1 MPLAA
6 AMPGAPIAPPASEL
20 VAGQPVWQFIP
31 LDPEDIKYDPTQN
44 AKGVWMPTFVI
55 AVGQK
60 STGEPTGQ
68 CSVRTSGVNVTAV
81 VPRDVKKG
89 KKRKAS
95 PEGAEAEKSGDEG
108 LAEDSA
114 ALDQPAAM
122 PEPKKAKTAAK
133 PAPKPAAPARTAVAR
148 ILVLT
153 NAKDCAS
160 ERAALLSPM
169 DALNEAQLFI
179 AGADM
184 ALPGDTGPF
193 SEIALSFAPGAAKK
207 AQLIDLRAM
216 AYTVAKCLGV
226 TPDNL
231 MCVIAFDET
240 ADIFHD
246 PLFAD
251 LPNVQLICPLLV
263 KALGSAACTHKLGG
277 FARSP
282 VYQSYLAAA
291 SPASGPAATP
301 AATPA
306 SSSASSSASSPAK
319 TPVAPPAV
327 QPVAIKALSAT
338 LTSPSTSPST
348 YSARSAPALPL
359 SPPAASEEIDLTQDD

>member
-31 LDPEDIKYDPTQN
+31 LKLSDVTFDETQN
-44 AKGVWMPTFVI
+44 TTGVWMPAFVI

-95 PEGAEAEKSGDEG
+95 PEGAEAEKSGDED

-114 ALDQPAAM
+114 PLDQPAAM
-122 PEPKKAKTAAK
+122 PEPKKAKTA
-133 PAPKPAAPARTAVAR
+133 PARTAVVR

-153 NAKDCAS
+153 NAKDCAG

-216 AYTVAKCLGV
+216 AETVAKCLGV

-263 KALGSAACTHKLGG
+263 KALGSAACTPKLGG

-301 AATPA
+301 ASSSAATP
-306 SSSASSSASSPAK
+306 ASSSASSPAK

-338 LTSPSTSPST
+338 LTSPSTSPSP
-348 YSARSAPALPL
+348 SPSVQPAPA
-359 SPPAASEEIDLTQDD
+359 AWKGIDLTQDD